1 MLDSGPFAPYIG
13 PAAGVVTSFLWSFTA
28 LFFTAAGKRLGAATV
43 NAVRIGMAVVL
54 LGVTH
59 RLLFGAWIPPAQ
71 GRQVLYLALSGLI
84 GLSVGDLALFTAFV
98 RVGPRVSMLIMTTA
112 PMFAALF
119 GWVILRESLPPLAW
133 VGMALTIG
141 GVCWVVLERPSERA
155 SEVAGRRAGGLILA
169 LIASACQAAGLLLS
183 KQGIGHGWLPAGQHL
198 NPQAA
203 TLIRMFF
210 AGIFVLPTVAWL
222 VARHRLAHP
231 LRSEAADRRRRLA
244 GYLFALCGATVGPF
258 LGVWMSLIASDRAP
272 LAVAQTTMS
281 LAPVFILPWV
291 VLFHKER
298 LSRRAVLGALVAVG
312 GVALLFPT

>member
-1 MLDSGPFAPYIG
+1 MLNSGPLAPYVG
-13 PAAGVVTSFLWSFTA
+13 PAAGVATSFLWSFTA

-54 LGVTH
+54 LGATH
-59 RLLFGAWIPPAQ
+59 RVLFGTWIPVAQ

-84 GLSVGDLALFTAFV
+84 GLSLGDLALFTAFV

-112 PMFAALF
+112 PIFAALF

-141 GVCWVVLERPSERA
+141 GVCWVVLERPSEPA
-155 SEVAGRRAGGLILA
+155 AKVAGGRAGGLTLA

-183 KQGIGHGWLPAGQHL
+183 KQGIGHGWLPAEQHL

-210 AGIFVLPTVAWL
+210 AGVFVLPTVAWL
-222 VARHRLAHP
+222 VARHRLVHP
-231 LRSEAADRRRRLA
+231 LRNEAADRGRRLA

-258 LGVWMSLIASDRAP
+258 LGVWMSLIASDRSS

-291 VLFHKER
+291 VLIHKER